1 MVVTLFQV
9 SLLALIVAVLPV
21 RADASEVERL
31 KAAPAATDSQEEA
44 AAELEEQVASEED
57 AAELEEQVASEEA
70 AIRDRVSRRVR
81 PLRRPSRPPTLN

>member
-1 MVVTLFQV
+1 MRRRPVLQKSDSGDGRAQEV

-44 AAELEEQVASEED
+44 AAELEEQVASEE
-57 AAELEEQVASEEA
+57 A
-70 AIRDRVSRRVR
+70 AIRDRVSHRVR
-81 PLRRPSRPPTLN
+81 PLRCPSRPPTLN